1 MLHAL
6 RLARRLQAW
15 VLLAFACS
23 VGAAIAA
30 PWVAPAA
37 HASVVCSEQ
46 GGMRLAWGD
55 SPDDGRTPVHE
66 LQCPLCLPVG
76 TAALT
81 DLAAAAL
88 DPMPDAVCIGPAEGR
103 RTPFSALRP
112 PARAPPPTF
121 RPSTR

>member
-37 HASVVCSEQ
+37 HVSVVCSEQ

-55 SPDDGRTPVHE
+55 APDDGRTPVHE

-76 TAALT
+76 TAPPP

-88 DPMPDAVCIGPAEGR
+88 GPMTDAACIGFAEGW
-103 RTPFSALRP
+103 RTPLSALRP
-112 PARAPPPTF
+112 PARAPPQDF
-121 RPSTR
+121 QPSTR